1 MNSNYI
7 NAKFAIEMYEGKDL
21 GLTYAPSSSLFKVW
35 SPAAFAVSLV
45 LYETGGNAVT
55 AEAGSGIKDS
65 GRIIHMQ
72 RQTTGVWQAKLQGD
86 FKGKYYMYRA
96 VFPDGTIQE
105 VVDPYAVAVSA
116 NGVRTAIIDLRET
129 DPANWNSDISPS
141 LAHPADAVIYELHVR
156 DFSADASSGMKY
168 KGIFKAFTERGLRDS
183 AGHAIGLDHLIELG
197 ITHVHLLP
205 VFDFQ
210 TVDELKQ
217 DGTEASSPHF
227 TDYNW
232 GYDPQNYNVPEG
244 SYSSNPSDPGARIRE
259 FKEMVQVLHSHGICV
274 IMDVVFN
281 HTFSV
286 EKGPFEGLT
295 PNYFYRRNDYG
306 VLSNGSGVGN
316 EVATERPM
324 VRKYIKDS
332 LAYWAT
338 EYHIDGFRFDLMGLM
353 DSVTMREIA
362 EELRM
367 DINPELLLYGEPWTG
382 GDSPLPDKTLKGV
395 QRGKGYAVFNDNF
408 RSAIKGDSDGWGRG
422 FVTGESGKEGEVA
435 AGIQGAIYDFTDSP
449 VESVNYVTAHDN
461 LNLWDKMLTVLG
473 LRQQANLPEM
483 ENGSLKNGGSVEE
496 AVAVA
501 DPYASVDKLHVLDNE
516 AVRRTLLANG
526 MVLTSQGIPFL
537 HAGDELLRSKY
548 GDHNSYRS
556 SDAIN
561 GIRWDNKQTFHPVFQ
576 YYKGL
581 IALRRSHPSFRLR
594 GREEIERSM
603 EILRCDSGIVSYI
616 LKNHAGGD
624 PWRNILVI
632 YNANK
637 YPVTLPLPDVA
648 DRWNVVVDHTAAGQ
662 DAFRL
667 VEGREVTAEGLSM
680 MVLYDVYGEPGPRS
694 KTVEI
699 HYERP
704 DGDYR
709 GWNLWVWDTGIQ
721 DGQCD
726 FRLMEDGRAVARI
739 EVEPEAESIGYILRL
754 NDWEEKDGSGDRFI
768 ECPPGEEIIK
778 VLILE
783 REHRSGATATEHL
796 QLMS

>member
-7 NAKFAIEMYEGKDL
+7 NAESAVELYEGKDL
-21 GLTYAPSSSLFKVW
+21 GLTYTPGSSLFKVW
-35 SPAAFAVSLV
+35 APTAFAVSLV
-45 LYETGGNAVT
+45 LYETGGNNNLL
-55 AEAGSGIKDS
+55 EAGSGIKDN
-65 GRIIHMQ
+65 GKIIQMQ
-72 RQTTGVWQAKLQGD
+72 RHNTGVWQATVHGD
-86 FKGKYYMYRA
+86 VKGKYYMYRA
-96 VFPDGTIQE
+96 VFSDGTIRE
-105 VVDPYAVAVSA
+105 AVDPYAVAVSA
-116 NGVRTAIIDLRET
+116 NGTRTAIVDLRDT
-129 DPANWNSDISPS
+129 DPLNWNSDISPT

-156 DFSADASSGMKY
+156 DFSSHSSSGMKY
-168 KGIFKAFTERGLRDS
+168 KGLFKAFTENGLTD
-183 AGHAIGLDHLIELG
+183 ADGNAIGIDHLVELG

-205 VFDFQ
+205 VFDYQ

-217 DGTEASSPHF
+217 DGPNAAEPHF

-244 SYSSNPSDPGARIRE
+244 SYSTNPSDPVARILE
-259 FKEMVQVLHSHGICV
+259 LKELVQALHRHGISV
-274 IMDVVFN
+274 IMDVVYN

-286 EKGPFEGLT
+286 EKGPFDGLA
-295 PNYFYRRNDYG
+295 PDYFYRRDVYG
-306 VLSNGSGVGN
+306 QLSNGSGVGN

-353 DSVTMREIA
+353 DRVTMREIA
-362 EELRM
+362 EELRLE
-367 DINPELLLYGEPWTG
+367 INPELLLYGEPWTG
-382 GDSPLPDKTLKGV
+382 GDSPLPDKTLKGA

-408 RSAIKGDSDGWGRG
+408 RSAIKGDSDGWGKG
-422 FVTGESGKEGEVA
+422 FATGECGKEGEIA
-435 AGIQGAIYDFTDSP
+435 SGIQGAIYDFADSP
-449 VESVNYVTAHDN
+449 VETVNYTTAHDN
-461 LNLWDKMLTVLG
+461 LNLWDKILTVQG
-473 LRQQANLPEM
+473 LRENAALPEL
-483 ENGSLKNGGSVEE
+483 ENGRLKNGGSVEA
-496 AVAVA
+496 AVALA
-501 DPYASVDKLHVLDNE
+501 DPYVTVDKGDILKNE
-516 AVRRTLLANG
+516 TVRRSLLANG
-526 MVLTSQGIPFL
+526 IVLTSQGIPFL

-561 GIRWDNKQTFHPVFQ
+561 GIRWGNKQVFKPVFQ

-581 IALRRSHPSFRLR
+581 IALRRSHPAFRLH
-594 GREEIERSM
+594 GREEIERCL

-624 PWRNILVI
+624 SWRNIVVI
-632 YNANK
+632 FNAN
-637 YPVTLPLPDVA
+637 PGAVTLGLPNVA
-648 DRWNVVVDHTAAGQ
+648 ERWNVVVDHSSAGQ

-667 VEGREVTAEGLSM
+667 IEGGEVEIEGLSM
-680 MVLYDVYGEPGPRS
+680 MVLYDVYGEPAPRS
-694 KTVEI
+694 KTVEV

-726 FRLMEDGRAVARI
+726 FRNLEDGRAVARI
-739 EVEPEAESIGYILRL
+739 EVMPEVESIGYILRL
-754 NDWEEKDGSGDRFI
+754 NDWEEKDGEGDRFI
-768 ECPPGEEIIK
+768 DCPPGEAVIR

-783 REHRSGATATEHL
+783 REQGNGEATVEHL
-796 QLMS
+796 QLMI